1 MPDYYVLYKDEIKP
15 SQINFN
21 IKKVKAMAGGPPFA
35 GKNKRPKIKIK

>member
-21 IKKVKAMAGGPPFA
+21 IKKVKAMAGGPPLAEKVKKQKLKF
-35 GKNKRPKIKIK
+35 K